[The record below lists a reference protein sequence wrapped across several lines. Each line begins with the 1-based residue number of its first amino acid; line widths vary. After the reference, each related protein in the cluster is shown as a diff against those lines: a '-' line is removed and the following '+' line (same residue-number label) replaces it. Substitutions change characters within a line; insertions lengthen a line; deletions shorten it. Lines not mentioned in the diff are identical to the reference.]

1 MLIAVRSV
9 VVAGLASMLL
19 GSCATAH
26 LAAMQKN
33 PEYGGPALKH
43 IMVIGITTDARVR
56 QAFENSVVA
65 KLKAAG
71 VAAIPSYPLMPK
83 QDALARARM
92 LEIARG
98 AGVDG
103 VLIGRI
109 DKAEQQGGPMMG
121 INFADRTTDF
131 NEVESGGGDA
141 TFDPT
146 LATPSTFITVTY
158 NLYSMEGLVK
168 VWSGVT
174 DPMPAD
180 NLFDASA
187 GYVPIVIKALTEQKL
202 I

>member
-1 MLIAVRSV
+1 MLSAVRSV

-26 LAAMQKN
+26 LATTQKN
-33 PEYGGPALKH
+33 PEYSGPALKH

-65 KLKAAG
+65 KLKAVG
-71 VAAIPSYPLMPK
+71 VAAIPSYPLIPK
-83 QDALARARM
+83 QDALARSRM
-92 LEIARG
+92 LEIAKG

-103 VLIGRI
+103 VLIARI
-109 DKAEQQGGPMMG
+109 DKSEQQGGPMAG
-121 INFADRTTDF
+121 INFSDRTTDF
-131 NEVESGGGDA
+131 NEVETGGGDA
-141 TFDPT
+141 AFDPI
-146 LATPSTFITVTY
+146 LATPFITVTF
-158 NLYSMEGLVK
+158 NLYSMEGLIK

-174 DPMPAD
+174 EPMPTN

>member
-1 MLIAVRSV
+1 MLSVVRSLAS
-9 VVAGLASMLL
+9 AGLALMLL
-19 GSCATAH
+19 GSCAPLQ
-26 LAAMQKN
+26 LASKQKN
-33 PEYGGPALKH
+33 PDYTGPQLKH

-71 VAAIPSYPLMPK
+71 VAAIPSYPLIPK

-92 LEIARG
+92 LEIAKG

-103 VLIGRI
+103 VLIARI

-131 NEVESGGGDA
+131 NEVESGGGEA
-141 TFDPT
+141 TFDPS
-146 LATPSTFITVTY
+146 LAGPSAFITVTY

-174 DPMPAD
+174 EQMPTN

-187 GYVPIVIKALTEQKL
+187 GYVQIVVKALTEQKL

>member
-1 MLIAVRSV
+1 MLSPFRRIASAALV
-9 VVAGLASMLL
+9 LMLV

-26 LAAMQKN
+26 LATTQKN
-33 PEYGGPALKH
+33 PAYTGPALKH
-43 IMVIGITTDARVR
+43 IMVIGITTNGRVR
-56 QAFENSVVA
+56 QAFEDGVVA

-71 VAAIPSYPLMPK
+71 VTAIPSYPLIPK

-92 LEIARG
+92 LEIAKG

-103 VLIGRI
+103 VLVARI
-109 DKAEQQGGPMMG
+109 DKAEQQGGAMAG
-121 INFADRTTDF
+121 LNFADRTTDF

-141 TFDPT
+141 ALDPI

-174 DPMPAD
+174 DPMPTD

-187 GYVPIVIKALTEQKL
+187 GYVPLVIKALTEQKL